1 MLPKLILHKGSI
13 DVLHYQPGRKE
24 YFQPLGAEK
33 TSLEEKSTSS
43 RWVLKKRLPILPTR
57 SSLMVALPVEPV
69 QAQKQISLYLA
80 RDQNLR
86 SWPEYPN
93 SLSQGRP
100 DEPHVCARTAS
111 DSQQEGA
118 TRRFFD
124 GGSPETGL
132 GETASNL
139 SGKTSG
145 ISPTPHGVFGDF
157 EIRRGLWP

>member
-1 MLPKLILHKGSI
+1 
-13 DVLHYQPGRKE
+13 
-24 YFQPLGAEK
+24 
-33 TSLEEKSTSS
+33 
-43 RWVLKKRLPILPTR
+43 
-57 SSLMVALPVEPV
+57 MVALPVEPV

-86 SWPEYPN
+86 SWPEYPI

-132 GETASNL
+132 GETANNL
-139 SGKTSG
+139 SGRTSG
-145 ISPTPHGVFGDF
+145 ISPTPHDVFEDF
-157 EIRRGLWP
+157 